1 MPNAIGT
8 CTATSISLMSADASS
23 DHETDNQAPCL
34 ANWDCTGK
42 CRLMLE
48 GVFRKRATRLPD
60 LAIDPLPWPAHQLR
74 VGRRRRV
81 GRLIATPPGGWPLL
95 AGALRGGCPA
105 SWRTLVGVARCHGGP
120 TRR

>member
-8 CTATSISLMSADASS
+8 CTATSIWLMSADASS
-23 DHETDNQAPCL
+23 DHETDNQVPCL

-60 LAIDPLPWPAHQLR
+60 LAIDPLPWPARHLR
-74 VGRRRRV
+74 VGRRRQV
-81 GRLIATPPGGWPLL
+81 GRLIATPPAVRPFRRAPSRVGVRHHG
-95 AGALRGGCPA
+95 
-105 SWRTLVGVARCHGGP
+105 RTLVGVARCHGGP